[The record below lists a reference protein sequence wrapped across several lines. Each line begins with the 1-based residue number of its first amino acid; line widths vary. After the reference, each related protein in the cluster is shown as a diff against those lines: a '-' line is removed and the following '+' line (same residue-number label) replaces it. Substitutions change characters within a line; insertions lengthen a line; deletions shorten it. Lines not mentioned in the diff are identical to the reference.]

1 MGEAKRDYYEVL
13 GVPRVADPET
23 LKKAFRSRARTLHPD
38 VSDDPEAEE
47 KFSEL
52 AEAYEVLSKPTARFL
67 YDRLGYRG
75 WGNEGL
81 SEGAASPAG
90 GDILD
95 FAEARA
101 RRRDSGQD
109 VLVEVC
115 IGSVEAARGTTR
127 YVQFAVVAACLACRG
142 EGAQPGASWKMCST
156 CRGEGRLKT
165 MSRSATGQLLQLEQ
179 CGGCAGRGRVA
190 SEECAECSGSRRVTL
205 ERTLDVRIPAGVRDG
220 QRIRLTGDGVAES
233 LAGQA
238 YLVLRVGALPD
249 TRFVRHASAVGLA
262 LALATLI
269 ALLFLS

>member
-67 YDRLGYRG
+67 YDRFGYRG
-75 WGNEGL
+75 WGNADLAGG
-81 SEGAASPAG
+81 SASPAG
-90 GDILD
+90 GDVLD

-101 RRRDSGQD
+101 RRRDSEED
-109 VLVEVC
+109 VLVEVRVDA
-115 IGSVEAARGTTR
+115 VEAARGTTR
-127 YVQFAVVAACLACRG
+127 RVRFAILAVCRACRG
-142 EGAQPGASWKMCST
+142 EGAQPGASWAVCAA
-156 CRGEGRLKT
+156 CRGEGRLRRV
-165 MSRSATGQLLQLEQ
+165 SRSATGQLLQLEQ

-190 SEECAECSGSRRVTL
+190 SEECRECGGKGRVTL
-205 ERTLDVRIPAGVRDG
+205 ERTLAVPIPAGAREG
-220 QRIRLTGDGVAES
+220 QRIRLTGEGVAEG
-233 LAGQA
+233 LAADA

-249 TRFVRHASAVGLA
+249 MRFVRHASAVGLA
-262 LALATLI
+262 LALGTLI
-269 ALLFLS
+269 ALLFFS